1 MTSIGVKG
9 VDCAVVVTQRKV
21 PVCFFTEDVKVR
33 VYWNLNRIS
42 C

>member
-21 PVCFFTEDVKVR
+21 PVCFYEDLKVR
-33 VYWNLNRIS
+33 VYWNSNRIS